1 MNERLKSGV
10 SIKYKLI
17 YEELKHA
24 IESGQFIA
32 GSFLPTEVQLMEN
45 YNVSRTT
52 IRKAMTLL
60 QAEGLVRVCQGR
72 GSEVVEGKEKI
83 PNTENY
89 ILYGV
94 REMTEQFTVDG
105 IKETSG
111 SAVDVIQA
119 DSKIAEALQIQ
130 QLTEVY
136 RIQRL
141 KYCGDVPYDYVVSYI
156 PCTLAPGLEQ
166 YSGKAFRLKRLMNE
180 KYHITLTKATETFL
194 AVAANFTMSN
204 LLRIKVGDPLLAVCH
219 TAYGEKGIVEYT
231 ESFLRT
237 DIYRKG
243 LVLDGGL
250 GNALET
256 DRIDEVLKI
265 ET

>member
-1 MNERLKSGV
+1 MKEHLKTGA

-17 YEELKHA
+17 YEEVKEA
-24 IESGQFIA
+24 IETGQYMA
-32 GSFLPTEVQLMEN
+32 GSFLPTELQLMEH

-52 IRKAMTLL
+52 IRKAMALL
-60 QAEGLVRVCQGR
+60 QADGLVRVCQGR
-72 GSEVVEGKEKI
+72 GSEVVEGKEKV
-83 PNTENY
+83 PNKENR

-111 SAVDVIQA
+111 SVVDVVQA
-119 DSKIAEALQIQ
+119 NPKIAEALKIP
-130 QLTEVY
+130 QLTDVY

-141 KYCGDVPYDYVVSYI
+141 KYCGDVPYDYVISYI
-156 PCTLAPGLEQ
+156 PCELTPGLEQ
-166 YSGKAFRLKRLMNE
+166 YSGRAFRLKRMMNE

-204 LLRIKVGDPLLAVCH
+204 LLRIKVGDPLLSVCH
-219 TAYGEKGIVEYT
+219 VAYGEKGIVEYT
-231 ESFLRT
+231 ESFLKT

-256 DRIDEVLKI
+256 DRMDEVLKREI
-265 ET
+265 